1 MILQPGPIRL
11 ATLDAGGNKTK
22 TLWLPTP
29 AKGSPALEW
38 ERKSTVWT
46 LVDGSERQRLLGF
59 LPVLT
64 VRWQIYDDTA
74 GNGYTIGTADG
85 NRPSLDQ
92 LLVLLSAASGGLKV
106 SPGRTAGGLVVGAL
120 SVKPVVLAGAGF
132 AQGLEVTFRG
142 RDVRPDMTL
151 GAW

>member
-11 ATLDAGGNKTK
+11 ATLDAGGTKTK
-22 TLWLPTP
+22 TLWLPAP
-29 AKGSPALEW
+29 AKGSPSLEW
-38 ERKSTVWT
+38 ERKATTWS

-59 LPVLT
+59 LPILT

-92 LLVLLSAASGGLKV
+92 LLVLLSAGSNALKV
-106 SPGRTAGGLVVGAL
+106 SPGRSAGGLVVGAL

-132 AQGLEVTFRG
+132 AQGLEVVFRG
-142 RDVRPDMTL
+142 RDIRSDMTL
-151 GAW
+151 GTF